1 MTTTTTI
8 CATKKAFIF
17 KDEAGMEVIID
28 DFSDGVAS
36 IRPLTGMI
44 GEKLVNFI
52 LGCFSSESNFHKTLC
67 KSYNLSEETPFF
79 GVELEICGVRRVIR
93 RKLADKESLEQE
105 FRSIGQEIVSRKV
118 EEEYSNLSNDLSKM
132 ASIINET
139 AGVQL
144 HFRNETAKKKW
155 ESLREQT
162 TTRDNVQRWQYVEYG
177 HYLALLIEKAMV
189 CKNKTF
195 EEAAEEARERMKSL
209 NWKDRLDV
217 ETQGIHMISQYWNKG
232 QLLENW
238 YNRKVYDELKSGI
251 DEL

>member
-1 MTTTTTI
+1 MTTTTKI

-17 KDEAGMEVIID
+17 KDEAGLEVIID
-28 DFSDGVAS
+28 DFSEGVAS

-67 KSYNLSEETPFF
+67 KVYNLSEKTPFF
-79 GVELEICGVRRVIR
+79 GLEMEFCGVRRVIR
-93 RKLADKESLEQE
+93 RKSADKESLEQE
-105 FRSIGQEIVSRKV
+105 FRSIGQEVANRKMN
-118 EEEYSNLSNDLSKM
+118 EEYTNLVNDLNKM
-132 ASIINET
+132 ASIIKDT

-144 HFRNETAKKKW
+144 HFRNEAAKKKW
-155 ESLREQT
+155 ESLWKQRTQ
-162 TTRDNVQRWQYVEYG
+162 DNVKGQYVEYG
-177 HYLALLIEKAMV
+177 HYLSLLIEKAMV
-189 CKNKTF
+189 CENKTF
-195 EEAAEEARERMKSL
+195 EEAAEEAREQMKSL

-238 YNRKVYDELKSGI
+238 
-251 DEL
+251 